1 MASNRKS
8 RRDGRS
14 KAGIMIVAGV
24 AAIAVAGVAVYIFSG
39 DDDGTPTE
47 AERLIGADAV
57 LQQAALQSAKSG
69 DSPGVS
75 IAQYES
81 MGSDIRKTLS
91 GKQGQERYG
100 ALVGGYRR
108 MAAELEKPLP
118 TGVREKL
125 LPLFHELTGEL
136 FFSNIRNEFSIEYVV
151 KPGDSIGEIAKR
163 FKVTEELLCDW
174 NNLDWNQRHKIRAN
188 QSFKIVKGE
197 PRLVV
202 DKSDF
207 CLSFYFGDNLA
218 RQFIVAHGRGNNTPE
233 GVSKVNGKTVDP
245 DKAPYA
251 GAQQQEMAERWIGFA
266 AFGSRTGIG
275 IHGTKYE
282 ESIPGETSLGC
293 IRMFNRDV
301 VELYRWVP
309 HGAVIEIKA

>member
-1 MASNRKS
+1 MLTLGVKARPPAAGHARFDAREHGL
-8 RRDGRS
+8 RRPGRRHRG
-14 KAGIMIVAGV
+14 AGRVQR
-24 AAIAVAGVAVYIFSG
+24 
-39 DDDGTPTE
+39 
-47 AERLIGADAV
+47 RLHH
-57 LQQAALQSAKSG
+57 
-69 DSPGVS
+69 P
-75 IAQYES
+75 
-81 MGSDIRKTLS
+81 
-91 GKQGQERYG
+91 
-100 ALVGGYRR
+100 
-108 MAAELEKPLP
+108 P
-118 TGVREKL
+118 
-125 LPLFHELTGEL
+125 
-136 FFSNIRNEFSIEYVV
+136 
-151 KPGDSIGEIAKR
+151 
-163 FKVTEELLCDW
+163 
-174 NNLDWNQRHKIRAN
+174 LDWNQRHKIRAN